1 MKIVEQLVEQC
12 KEPKGLLGII
22 MIRIMNI
29 ADLGLT
35 KWTLE
40 LINCLDG
47 KILDIGCGGGKTV
60 CMLSKK
66 CPESKIFGID
76 YSGDAV
82 TTSIKRNKHKVNEG
96 SIIIR
101 QASVSSIPFPDN
113 FFNYITAIRTH
124 YFWPDLKQDLRE
136 VFRVLNKGGQLLI
149 LSEVYKINYHMKQYN
164 KNNEFRK
171 LLNDTGFS
179 LVEIYEKNQ
188 SICIIA
194 EK

>member
-12 KEPKGLLGII
+12 REPKGLLGII

-29 ADLGLT
+29 ADVGLT
-35 KWTLE
+35 KWALKQ
-40 LINCLDG
+40 INCMDG

-76 YSGDAV
+76 YSEDAV
-82 TTSIKRNKHKVNEG
+82 KTSIKKNKRRVNAG
-96 SIIIR
+96 NIIIR

-113 FFNYITAIRTH
+113 FFDCITAIRTH
-124 YFWPDLKQDLRE
+124 YFWPDLRQDLQE
-136 VFRVLNKGGQLLI
+136 VFRVLDKGGQLLI

-164 KNNEFRK
+164 TNNGIRK
-171 LLNDTGFS
+171 LLKDTGFRS
-179 LVEIYEKNQ
+179 VEIYEKNQ
-188 SICIIA
+188 CICIIA
-194 EK
+194 AK